1 VKAYYHARAHEY
13 DDWWLQRGLYAQRV
27 DLGWQAER
35 DRAFEAV
42 RSLPPKQTL
51 DVACGTGFVTR
62 HLRGDVV
69 GLDQSEAMLEV
80 AREQAP
86 NARYVHGD
94 GVELPFDDGS
104 FACVFTSHFYGHL
117 EEDERERFLA
127 EARRV
132 APELVVFDAAL
143 HGGEPR
149 AEWQERVLQDGSR
162 WSVYKRFFTGEG
174 LLAELGGGT
183 VLHEGRSFVLVSS
196 PWRMHRES
204 NP

>member
-1 VKAYYHARAHEY
+1 MKAYYHARAHEY
-13 DDWWLQRGLYAQRV
+13 DDWWLQRGLFAPRR
-27 DLGWQAER
+27 DAEWEAER
-35 DRAFEAV
+35 DQALAAV
-42 RSLPPKQTL
+42 ASLPPKRTL

-62 HLRGDVV
+62 RLRGEIV

-86 NARYVHGD
+86 NADYVHGD
-94 GVELPFDDGS
+94 GLDLPFEDCS
-104 FACVFTSHFYGHL
+104 FERVFTSHFYGHL
-117 EEDERERFLA
+117 EDAERERFLA

-149 AEWQERVLQDGSR
+149 AEWQERVLNDGTR
-162 WSVYKRFFTGEG
+162 WPVYKRFFTADG

-183 VLHEGRSFVLVSS
+183 VLHEGRWFVLVAA
-196 PWRMHRES
+196 P
-204 NP
+204 

>member
-13 DDWWLQRGLYAQRV
+13 DDWWLQRGLYAARTRH
-27 DLGWQAER
+27 DWQPER
-35 DRAFEAV
+35 DQALQVV
-42 RSLPPKQTL
+42 RSLRPKRTL

-62 HLRGDVV
+62 RLAGDVV

-86 NARYVHGD
+86 EAEYVQGD
-94 GVELPFDDGS
+94 GLELPFEDGS
-104 FACVFTSHFYGHL
+104 FERVFTSHFYGHL
-117 EEDERERFLA
+117 EEGERLRFLA

-132 APELVVFDAAL
+132 APELVIFDAAL

-149 AEWQERVLQDGSR
+149 AEQQERVLNDGTR
-162 WSVYKRFFTGEG
+162 WTVYKRFFTGDG

-183 VLHEGRSFVLVSS
+183 ILHEGRWFVLVTA
-196 PWRMHRES
+196 
-204 NP
+204 